1 MKIGAIGIRTKI
13 IVGDA
18 ATWHL
23 VKKYIDGKIIDL
35 ATDYETLNN
44 KPKINDVELS
54 GNKTSENLGLV
65 SAVEGKS
72 LVDDLEID
80 KLAGI
85 EENAND
91 YTHPETHPASILDV
105 VDVVNGDANKFLNEL
120 GEMVAV
126 KHENLTDKNSES
138 AFQHVDTTTTK
149 SGLDDGDKVALYDSV
164 TGKVILSTALN
175 DIETILASI

>member
-54 GNKTSENLGLV
+54 GNKTSEDLGLV

-72 LVDDLEID
+72 LVDDLEIA
-80 KLAGI
+80 KLAAVFTNLNI
-85 EENAND
+85 KIAENA
-91 YTHPETHPASILDV
+91 
-105 VDVVNGDANKFLNEL
+105 
-120 GEMVAV
+120 
-126 KHENLTDKNSES
+126 TD
-138 AFQHVDTTTTK
+138 
-149 SGLDDGDKVALYDSV
+149 
-164 TGKVILSTALN
+164 ILSIKN
-175 DIETILASI
+175 DIEEHKSKNKDDMKELKDAIIRDKTDNREDHMKIVGDLATVNKNIADLRVDIIKAIKGK